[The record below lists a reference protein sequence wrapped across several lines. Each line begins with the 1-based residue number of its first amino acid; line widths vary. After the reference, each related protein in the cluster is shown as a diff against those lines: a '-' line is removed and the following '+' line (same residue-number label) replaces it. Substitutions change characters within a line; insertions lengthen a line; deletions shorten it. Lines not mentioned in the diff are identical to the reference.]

1 MKYTAQS
8 SKYIFKNFLYLFPL
22 AVLPAF
28 FLALS
33 TDKASIDCLVET
45 LRGGALQEMHFHH
58 VFRAISVLNFAS
70 WPAIVAGFISMLA
83 IVVCVALMM
92 ALIEKHFRIGKRT
105 FNGLFSKL
113 NDYLPSTLW
122 YGALLLVIY
131 ELWTL
136 ITSALI
142 FSMSRITILPLA
154 YALIALAF
162 LGMHVVLIY
171 LVGIIYLWLPC
182 MQITG
187 FRAIEALHYSYQLLA
202 PVKWRI
208 LAGQIAFL
216 LFVEAVV
223 GALAVVVG
231 SVTFTVLTTLLYAI
245 LIMVYC
251 VRMQIV
257 YFDRDNI
264 ERADLRNYYGR

>member
-208 LAGQIAFL
+208 LAGQFAFL

-251 VRMQIV
+251 VRMQIA

>member
-8 SKYIFKNFLYLFPL
+8 SKYILKNFLYLFPL

-33 TDKASIDCLVET
+33 TDKTSIDCVVET
-45 LRGGALQEMHFHH
+45 IHSGALQEMHFHH

-70 WPAIVAGFISMLA
+70 WPAIVWGLVGMLA
-83 IVVCVALMM
+83 MVICVAMMM

-122 YGALLLVIY
+122 YGTLLLVIY
-131 ELWTL
+131 ELWAL
-136 ITSALI
+136 ITSVLI
-142 FSMSRITILPLA
+142 FFMSRITILSLA
-154 YALIALAF
+154 YALMVIVFLA
-162 LGMHVVLIY
+162 MHVVLIY
-171 LVGIIYLWLPC
+171 LIGLLYLWLPC

-187 FRAIEALHYSYQLLA
+187 FRAIEALHYSYQLMA
-202 PVKWRI
+202 PVKWQI
-208 LAGQIAFL
+208 LVGQIAFL
-216 LFVEAVV
+216 LFVEALV
-223 GALAVVVG
+223 GVLAAVIG
-231 SVTFTVLTTLLYAI
+231 SVAFTVLTTLLYAI

-251 VRMQIV
+251 VRMQIA